1 MELMILMFTD
11 VTGSGGGLVGQLLT
25 MLFVLL
31 AVLLI
36 WAVGRWVGAK
46 LKAPE
51 VALTGWDILFVLI
64 GLVLAVNLLMTL
76 AGHGFIH
83 LF

>member
-1 MELMILMFTD
+1 MDTLTMLAE
-11 VTGSGGGLVGQLLT
+11 VGGGGLVSNLLT

-31 AVLLI
+31 AVALI
-36 WAVGRWVGAK
+36 WAVGRWVGGRFK
-46 LKAPE
+46 LPE
-51 VALTGWDILFVLI
+51 PALTGWDILFVLV

-76 AGHGFIH
+76 AGHGFIR